1 MSLKPLPI
9 GTDLFRKLRENN
21 AYYVDKTP
29 IIKDIVTNASDVH
42 LFTRPRRFGKTLTMS
57 MLNEYFS
64 VIGDKS
70 IFDGLAIT
78 EEKAVCDA
86 YMGKYPTVFVSFKDI
101 VAPTF
106 EGACEQMRTIISYTA
121 TDILYYHGRDLFKE
135 SELEFLDRFAGRK
148 ASPQEIMDS
157 LLTLSGLLSRVYG
170 TKAILLIDEYDVPLN
185 HAHLN
190 GYYDEMVSYIR
201 SMFGQALKTNP
212 YLQFA
217 VLTGCLRISKES
229 IFTGLNNLK
238 VHSITDVNYDEYFGF
253 TEPEVDELLAYYNLT
268 DKKPVVKEWY
278 DGYRFGN
285 EEIYCPWDVINYC
298 YDVQANPKL
307 KPKTYWMNTSGNAF
321 IKTLIERAPRGTEQM
336 QIEKLIAGEPIR
348 KVINE
353 QLTYNEIYDSM
364 ENIWSLLFMTGYL
377 TFTEEVEDSELTEY
391 YLRLPNKEV
400 QRIFV
405 QQVMAWFKEKSASNI
420 EKLSELYT
428 AFKTGD
434 AETVEK
440 LLNKQLLDCI
450 SYHDPYE
457 SSYHGFLLAL
467 LTVCTD
473 WYVHSNRE
481 TGTGRCDISAE
492 SIDGSIGFVI
502 ELKETKDRKKLQ
514 EICETAL
521 QQVED
526 NQYTNTMMEYEFET
540 IYEYGIAFCGK
551 KCRVMARQVK

>member
-1 MSLKPLPI
+1 MLEKLAF
-9 GTDLFRKLRENN
+9 GTPVMQDIMN
-21 AYYVDKTP
+21 ALQNFSGILSSVYNAKT
-29 IIKDIVTNASDVH
+29 
-42 LFTRPRRFGKTLTMS
+42 
-57 MLNEYFS
+57 
-64 VIGDKS
+64 
-70 IFDGLAIT
+70 
-78 EEKAVCDA
+78 
-86 YMGKYPTVFVSFKDI
+86 
-101 VAPTF
+101 
-106 EGACEQMRTIISYTA
+106 
-121 TDILYYHGRDLFKE
+121 
-135 SELEFLDRFAGRK
+135 
-148 ASPQEIMDS
+148 
-157 LLTLSGLLSRVYG
+157 
-170 TKAILLIDEYDVPLN
+170 ILLIDEYDVPLN

-190 GYYDEMVSYIR
+190 GYYNEMVSYIR

-405 QQVMAWFKEKSASNI
+405 QQVMAWFKEKSAANT
-420 EKLSELYT
+420 EVLSELYD
-428 AFKTGD
+428 AFKTGNTG
-434 AETVEK
+434 TVKEI
-440 LLNKQLLDCI
+440 LDEQLIDCI
-450 SYHDPYE
+450 SYHDAYE
-457 SSYHGFLLAL
+457 SFYHGFLLAL
-467 LTVCTD
+467 LLPCRD
-473 WYVHSNRE
+473 WNVTSNRE
-481 TGTGRCDISAE
+481 TGKGRNDILIEALDKSHG
-492 SIDGSIGFVI
+492 IVI
-502 ELKETKDRKKLQ
+502 EIKNCRDGNMEELCDEALRQIEERDYTAVLRRYRFKEIRT
-514 EICETAL
+514 
-521 QQVED
+521 
-526 NQYTNTMMEYEFET
+526 
-540 IYEYGIAFCGK
+540 YGIAFWDKECMVKEK
-551 KCRVMARQVK
+551 KVK

>member
-21 AYYVDKTP
+21 AYYVDKTS
-29 IIKDIVTNASDVH
+29 IIKEIVTNASDVH

-70 IFDGLAIT
+70 IFEGLAIA
-78 EEKAVCDA
+78 EEKEVCDA

-106 EGACEQMRTIISYTA
+106 EGACGQMRKII
-121 TDILYYHGRDLFKE
+121 YYAASDLNFLMK
-135 SELEFLDRFAGRK
+135 SDRLSDDQKAKLLELENET
-148 ASPQEIMDS
+148 ASDEAVMHS
-157 LLTLSGLLSRVYG
+157 LKTLCYLLNLHYG

-229 IFTGLNNLK
+229 IFTGLNNLY
-238 VHSITDVNYDEYFGF
+238 VHSITDTLYDEYFGF
-253 TEPEVDELLAYYNLT
+253 TEPETDELLEYYGLQEHK
-268 DKKPVVKEWY
+268 DKIKEWY
-278 DGYRFGN
+278 DGYRFGQ
-285 EEIYCPWDVINYC
+285 EAIYCPWDVINYC
-298 YDVQANPKL
+298 GELRANPKA

-405 QQVMAWFKEKSASNI
+405 QQVMAWFKEKSAANT
-420 EKLSELYT
+420 EVLSELYD

-434 AETVEK
+434 TGTVKDILDE
-440 LLNKQLLDCI
+440 QLIDCI
-450 SYHDPYE
+450 SYHDAYE
-457 SSYHGFLLAL
+457 SFYHGFLLAL
-467 LTVCTD
+467 LLPCRD
-473 WYVHSNRE
+473 WNVTSNRE
-481 TGTGRCDISAE
+481 TGKGRNDILIEALDKSHG
-492 SIDGSIGFVI
+492 IVI
-502 ELKETKDRKKLQ
+502 EIKNCRDGNMEELCDEALRQIEERDYTAVLRRYRFKEIR
-514 EICETAL
+514 I
-521 QQVED
+521 
-526 NQYTNTMMEYEFET
+526 
-540 IYEYGIAFCGK
+540 YGIAFWDKECMVKEK
-551 KCRVMARQVK
+551 KLK

>member
-9 GTDLFRKLRENN
+9 GTDLFRRLREDN
-21 AYYVDKTP
+21 AYYVDKTF
-29 IIKDIVTNASDVH
+29 IIKEIVSSGGYVH

-57 MLNEYFS
+57 MLNEFFG

-78 EEKAVCDA
+78 DEKQICDA

-106 EGACEQMRTIISYTA
+106 EGACGQMRKII
-121 TDILYYHGRDLFKE
+121 YYAASDLNFLMNSDRLSDEQKAKLL
-135 SELEFLDRFAGRK
+135 ELENET
-148 ASPQEIMDS
+148 ASDEAVMHS
-157 LLTLSGLLSRVYG
+157 LKTLCYLLNLHYG
-170 TKAILLIDEYDVPLN
+170 TKVILLIDEYDVPLN

-238 VHSITDVNYDEYFGF
+238 VHSITDVSYDECFGF
-253 TEPEVDELLAYYNLT
+253 TESEVDELLAYYNLT

-405 QQVMAWFKEKSASNI
+405 QQVMAWFKEKSAANT
-420 EKLSELYT
+420 EVLSELYD
-428 AFKTGD
+428 AFKNGDTGIIKNILD
-434 AETVEK
+434 E
-440 LLNKQLLDCI
+440 QLIDCI
-450 SYHDPYE
+450 SYHDAYE
-457 SSYHGFLLAL
+457 SFYHGFLLAL
-467 LTVCTD
+467 LLPCRD
-473 WYVHSNRE
+473 WNVTSNRE
-481 TGTGRCDISAE
+481 TGKGRNDILIEALDKSHG
-492 SIDGSIGFVI
+492 IVI
-502 ELKETKDRKKLQ
+502 EIKNCRDGNMEELCDEALRQIEERDYTAVLRRYRFKEIR
-514 EICETAL
+514 I
-521 QQVED
+521 
-526 NQYTNTMMEYEFET
+526 
-540 IYEYGIAFCGK
+540 YGIAFWDKEC
-551 KCRVMARQVK
+551 MVKERKLK

>member
-21 AYYVDKTP
+21 AYYVDKTS
-29 IIKDIVTNASDVH
+29 IIKEIVTNASDVH

-78 EEKAVCDA
+78 EEKAVCEA

-106 EGACEQMRTIISYTA
+106 EGACEQMRKNISYA
-121 TDILYYHGRDLFKE
+121 AKDIAYLLRSEQL
-135 SELEFLDRFAGRK
+135 SELDKVQLSRLMDGT
-148 ASPQEIMDS
+148 ASDGEVMDS
-157 LLTLSGLLSRVYG
+157 LKTLCYLLNLHYG

-229 IFTGLNNLK
+229 IFTGLNNLY
-238 VHSITDVNYDEYFGF
+238 VHSITDTLYDEYFGF
-253 TEPEVDELLAYYNLT
+253 TEPETDELLEYYGLQEHK
-268 DKKPVVKEWY
+268 DKIKEWY
-278 DGYRFGN
+278 DGYRFGQ
-285 EEIYCPWDVINYC
+285 EAIYCPWDVINYC
-298 YDVQANPKL
+298 GELRANPKA

-353 QLTYNEIYDSM
+353 QLTYNEIYDNM

-377 TFTEEVEDSELTEY
+377 TFTEEVEDSELTEF

-405 QQVMAWFKEKSASNI
+405 QQVMAWFKEKSAANT
-420 EKLSELYT
+420 EVLSELYD
-428 AFKTGD
+428 AFRTGD
-434 AETVEK
+434 IGIIKEILDE
-440 LLNKQLLDCI
+440 QLIDCI
-450 SYHDPYE
+450 SYHDAYE
-457 SSYHGFLLAL
+457 SFYHGFLLAL
-467 LTVCTD
+467 LLPCRD
-473 WYVHSNRE
+473 WNVTSNRE
-481 TGTGRCDISAE
+481 TGKGRNDILIEALDKSHG
-492 SIDGSIGFVI
+492 IVI
-502 ELKETKDRKKLQ
+502 EIKNCRDGNMEELCDEALRQIEERDYTAVLRRYRFKEIR
-514 EICETAL
+514 I
-521 QQVED
+521 
-526 NQYTNTMMEYEFET
+526 
-540 IYEYGIAFCGK
+540 YGIAFWDKECMVKEK
-551 KCRVMARQVK
+551 KLK

>member
-1 MSLKPLPI
+1 MTLKPLPI

-21 AYYVDKTP
+21 AYYVDKTS
-29 IIKDIVTNASDVH
+29 IIREIVTNASDVH

-57 MLNEYFS
+57 MLNEFFS

-70 IFDGLAIT
+70 IFNGLAIT
-78 EEKAVCDA
+78 EEKAVCEA

-106 EGACEQMRTIISYTA
+106 EGACGQMRKII
-121 TDILYYHGRDLFKE
+121 YYAASDLDFMMK
-135 SELEFLDRFAGRK
+135 SDRLSDDQKAKLLELENET
-148 ASPQEIMDS
+148 ASDEAVMHS
-157 LLTLSGLLSRVYG
+157 LKTLCYLLNLHYG

-190 GYYDEMVSYIR
+190 GYYNEMVSYIR

-217 VLTGCLRISKES
+217 VLTGCLRISRES

-405 QQVMAWFKEKSASNI
+405 QQVMAWFKEKSAANT
-420 EKLSELYT
+420 EVLSELYD

-434 AETVEK
+434 TGTVKEI
-440 LLNKQLLDCI
+440 LDEQLIDCI
-450 SYHDPYE
+450 SYHDAYE
-457 SSYHGFLLAL
+457 SFYHGFLLAL
-467 LTVCTD
+467 LLPCRD
-473 WYVHSNRE
+473 WNVTSNRE
-481 TGTGRCDISAE
+481 TGKGRNDILIEALDKSHG
-492 SIDGSIGFVI
+492 IVI
-502 ELKETKDRKKLQ
+502 EIKNCRDGNMEELCDEALRQIEERDYTAVLRRYRFKEIRT
-514 EICETAL
+514 
-521 QQVED
+521 
-526 NQYTNTMMEYEFET
+526 
-540 IYEYGIAFCGK
+540 YGIAFWDKECMVKEK
-551 KCRVMARQVK
+551 KLK

>member
-21 AYYVDKTP
+21 AYYVDKTS
-29 IIKDIVTNASDVH
+29 IIKEITTNASDVH

-57 MLNEYFS
+57 MLNEFFS

-78 EEKAVCDA
+78 DEKAICDA

-106 EGACEQMRTIISYTA
+106 EGACEQMRTIISHTA

-135 SELEFLDRFAGRK
+135 SELEFLDRFSGRK
-148 ASPQEIMDS
+148 ASTQEVMDS
-157 LLTLSGLLSRVYG
+157 LLTLSGILARVYG
-170 TKAILLIDEYDVPLN
+170 TKVLLLIDEYDVPLN

-190 GYYDEMVSYIR
+190 GYYNEMVSYIR

-238 VHSITDVNYDEYFGF
+238 VHSITDVNYDECFGF

-377 TFTEEVEDSELTEY
+377 TFTEEVEDSEFTEY

-405 QQVMAWFKEKSASNI
+405 QQVMTWFKEKSAANTDV
-420 EKLSELYT
+420 LSELYD
-428 AFKTGD
+428 AFKNGDTGTIKD
-434 AETVEK
+434 IIDE
-440 LLNKQLLDCI
+440 QLIDCI
-450 SYHDPYE
+450 SYHDAYE
-457 SSYHGFLLAL
+457 SFYHGFLLAL
-467 LTVCTD
+467 LLPCRD
-473 WYVHSNRE
+473 WNVTSNRE
-481 TGTGRCDISAE
+481 TGKGRNDILIEALDKSHG
-492 SIDGSIGFVI
+492 IVI
-502 ELKETKDRKKLQ
+502 EVKNCRDGNMEEMCDEALRQIEERDYTAVLRRYRFR
-514 EICETAL
+514 EIRT
-521 QQVED
+521 
-526 NQYTNTMMEYEFET
+526 
-540 IYEYGIAFCGK
+540 YGIAFWDKECMVKEK
-551 KCRVMARQVK
+551 KVK

>member
-9 GTDLFRKLRENN
+9 GTDLFRRLREDN
-21 AYYVDKTP
+21 AYYVDKTF
-29 IIKDIVTNASDVH
+29 IIKEIVNSGGYVH

-78 EEKAVCDA
+78 EEKAICDA

-106 EGACEQMRTIISYTA
+106 EGACRQMRKNISYA
-121 TDILYYHGRDLFKE
+121 AKDIAYLLRSEQL
-135 SELEFLDRFAGRK
+135 SELDKVQLSRLMDGT
-148 ASPQEIMDS
+148 ASDGEVMDS
-157 LLTLSGLLSRVYG
+157 LKTLCYLLNLHYG

-229 IFTGLNNLK
+229 IFTGLNNLY
-238 VHSITDVNYDEYFGF
+238 VHSITDTLYDEYFGF
-253 TEPEVDELLAYYNLT
+253 TEPETDELLEYYGLQEHK
-268 DKKPVVKEWY
+268 DKIKEWY
-278 DGYRFGN
+278 DGYRFGQ
-285 EEIYCPWDVINYC
+285 EAIYCPWDVINYC
-298 YDVQANPKL
+298 GELRANPKA

-405 QQVMAWFKEKSASNI
+405 QQVMAWFKEKSAANT
-420 EKLSELYT
+420 EVLSELYD

-434 AETVEK
+434 TGTVKGILDE
-440 LLNKQLLDCI
+440 QLIDCI
-450 SYHDPYE
+450 SYHDAYE
-457 SSYHGFLLAL
+457 SFYHGFLLAL
-467 LTVCTD
+467 LLPCRD
-473 WYVHSNRE
+473 WNVTSNRE
-481 TGTGRCDISAE
+481 TGKGRNDILIEALDKSHG
-492 SIDGSIGFVI
+492 IVI
-502 ELKETKDRKKLQ
+502 EIKNCRDGNMEELCDEALRQIEERDYTAVLRRYRFR
-514 EICETAL
+514 EIR
-521 QQVED
+521 
-526 NQYTNTMMEYEFET
+526 
-540 IYEYGIAFCGK
+540 IYGIAFWDKECMVKEK
-551 KCRVMARQVK
+551 KMK

>member
-29 IIKDIVTNASDVH
+29 IIKEIVTNASDVH

-57 MLNEYFS
+57 MLNEFFS

-78 EEKAVCDA
+78 EEKQICDA

-106 EGACEQMRTIISYTA
+106 EGACGQMRKII
-121 TDILYYHGRDLFKE
+121 YYAASDLNFLMNSDRLSDDQKAKLL
-135 SELEFLDRFAGRK
+135 ELENET
-148 ASPQEIMDS
+148 ASDEAVMHS
-157 LLTLSGLLSRVYG
+157 LKTLCHLLNLHYG
-170 TKAILLIDEYDVPLN
+170 TKVILLIDEYDVPLN

-190 GYYDEMVSYIR
+190 GYYNEMVSYIR

-238 VHSITDVNYDEYFGF
+238 VHSITDVNYDECFGF

-268 DKKPVVKEWY
+268 DKKPIVKEWY

-405 QQVMAWFKEKSASNI
+405 QQVMAWFKEKSAANT
-420 EKLSELYT
+420 EVLSELYD

-434 AETVEK
+434 TGTIKDILDE
-440 LLNKQLLDCI
+440 QLIDCI
-450 SYHDPYE
+450 SYHDAYE
-457 SSYHGFLLAL
+457 SFYHGFLLAL
-467 LTVCTD
+467 LLPCRD
-473 WYVHSNRE
+473 WNVTSNRE
-481 TGTGRCDISAE
+481 TGKGRNDILIEALDKSHG
-492 SIDGSIGFVI
+492 IVI
-502 ELKETKDRKKLQ
+502 EIKNCRDDNMEELCDEALRQIEDRDYTAVLRRYRFKEIRT
-514 EICETAL
+514 
-521 QQVED
+521 
-526 NQYTNTMMEYEFET
+526 
-540 IYEYGIAFCGK
+540 YGIAFWDKECMLKEK
-551 KCRVMARQVK
+551 KVK

>member
-21 AYYVDKTP
+21 AYYVDKTS
-29 IIKDIVTNASDVH
+29 IIKEITTNASDVH

-57 MLNEYFS
+57 MLNEYFN

-78 EEKAVCDA
+78 EEKAICDA

-106 EGACEQMRTIISYTA
+106 EGACGQMRKII
-121 TDILYYHGRDLFKE
+121 YYAASDLNFLMNSDRLSDDQKAKLL
-135 SELEFLDRFAGRK
+135 ELENDT
-148 ASPQEIMDS
+148 ASDEAVMHS
-157 LLTLSGLLSRVYG
+157 LKTLCYLLNLHYG
-170 TKAILLIDEYDVPLN
+170 TKVILLIDEYDVPLN

-190 GYYDEMVSYIR
+190 GYYNEMVSYIR

-253 TEPEVDELLAYYNLT
+253 TEPEVDELLACYDLT
-268 DKKPVVKEWY
+268 DKKPIVKEWY

-405 QQVMAWFKEKSASNI
+405 QQVMAWFKEKSAANV
-420 EKLSELYT
+420 EVLSELYD

-434 AETVEK
+434 TGTIKDILDE
-440 LLNKQLLDCI
+440 QLIDCI
-450 SYHDPYE
+450 SYHDAYE
-457 SSYHGFLLAL
+457 SFYHGFLLAL
-467 LTVCTD
+467 LLPCRD
-473 WYVHSNRE
+473 WNVTSNRE
-481 TGTGRCDISAE
+481 TGKGRNDILIEALDKSHG
-492 SIDGSIGFVI
+492 IVI
-502 ELKETKDRKKLQ
+502 EIKNCRDGNMEELCDEALRQIEERDYTAVLRRYRFKEIRT
-514 EICETAL
+514 
-521 QQVED
+521 
-526 NQYTNTMMEYEFET
+526 
-540 IYEYGIAFCGK
+540 YGIAFWDKECMVKEK
-551 KCRVMARQVK
+551 KVK

>member
-21 AYYVDKTP
+21 AYYVDKTS
-29 IIKDIVTNASDVH
+29 IIKEITTNASDVH

-78 EEKAVCDA
+78 EEKAICDA

-106 EGACEQMRTIISYTA
+106 EGACGQMKKII
-121 TDILYYHGRDLFKE
+121 YYAASDLNFLMNSDRLSDDQKAKLL
-135 SELEFLDRFAGRK
+135 ELENDT
-148 ASPQEIMDS
+148 ASDEAVMHS
-157 LLTLSGLLSRVYG
+157 LKTLCYLLNLHYG
-170 TKAILLIDEYDVPLN
+170 TKVILLIDEYDVPLN

-190 GYYDEMVSYIR
+190 GYYNEMVSYIR

-253 TEPEVDELLAYYNLT
+253 TELEVDELLAYYGLT
-268 DKKPVVKEWY
+268 DKKPIIKEWY

-405 QQVMAWFKEKSASNI
+405 QQVMAWFKEKSAANT
-420 EKLSELYT
+420 EVLSELYD
-428 AFKTGD
+428 AFRTGD
-434 AETVEK
+434 IGTIK
-440 LLNKQLLDCI
+440 DIIDDQLIDCI
-450 SYHDPYE
+450 SYHDAYE
-457 SSYHGFLLAL
+457 SFYHGFLLAL
-467 LTVCTD
+467 LLPCRD
-473 WYVHSNRE
+473 WNVTSNRE
-481 TGTGRCDISAE
+481 TGKGRNDILIEALDKSHG
-492 SIDGSIGFVI
+492 IVI
-502 ELKETKDRKKLQ
+502 EVKNCRDGNMEELCDEALRQIEERDYTAVLRRYRFKEIR
-514 EICETAL
+514 I
-521 QQVED
+521 
-526 NQYTNTMMEYEFET
+526 
-540 IYEYGIAFCGK
+540 YGIAFWDKECMVKEK
-551 KCRVMARQVK
+551 KLK

>member
-9 GTDLFRKLRENN
+9 GMDLFRRLREDN
-21 AYYVDKTP
+21 AYYIDKTF
-29 IIKDIVTNASDVH
+29 IIKEIVNSGGYVH

-70 IFDGLAIT
+70 IFNGLAIT
-78 EEKAVCDA
+78 EEKAVCEA

-106 EGACEQMRTIISYTA
+106 EGACEQMRTIIGRTA
-121 TDILYYHGRDLFKE
+121 RDILQQHGRECF
-135 SELEFLDRFAGRK
+135 SEEDRIVLETLAFGTPAMQD
-148 ASPQEIMDS
+148 IMNALQNFS
-157 LLTLSGLLSRVYG
+157 GILSSVYNAK
-170 TKAILLIDEYDVPLN
+170 TILLIDEYDVPLN

-190 GYYDEMVSYIR
+190 GYYNEMVSYIR

-405 QQVMAWFKEKSASNI
+405 QQVMAWFKEKSAANT
-420 EKLSELYT
+420 EVLSELYD

-434 AETVEK
+434 TGTVKDILDE
-440 LLNKQLLDCI
+440 QLIDCI
-450 SYHDPYE
+450 SYHDAYE
-457 SSYHGFLLAL
+457 SFYHGFLLAL
-467 LTVCTD
+467 LLPCRD
-473 WYVHSNRE
+473 WNVTSNRE
-481 TGTGRCDISAE
+481 TGKGRNDILIEALDKSHG
-492 SIDGSIGFVI
+492 IVI
-502 ELKETKDRKKLQ
+502 EIKNCRDGNMEELCDEALRQIEERDYTAVLRRYRFKEIR
-514 EICETAL
+514 I
-521 QQVED
+521 
-526 NQYTNTMMEYEFET
+526 
-540 IYEYGIAFCGK
+540 YGIAFWDKECMVKEK
-551 KCRVMARQVK
+551 KLK

>member
-9 GTDLFRKLRENN
+9 GTDLFRRLREDN
-21 AYYVDKTP
+21 AYYVDKTL
-29 IIKDIVTNASDVH
+29 IIKEIVKSGGYVH

-64 VIGDKS
+64 VVGDKS

-78 EEKAVCDA
+78 EEKQICDA

-106 EGACEQMRTIISYTA
+106 EGACAQMRKIISYA
-121 TDILYYHGRDLFKE
+121 AGDLNYLMNSDRLSDDQKVGLKALQNE
-135 SELEFLDRFAGRK
+135 SAGDDDVMNSLK
-148 ASPQEIMDS
+148 TLCY
-157 LLTLSGLLSRVYG
+157 LLTQHYG

-190 GYYDEMVSYIR
+190 GYYNEMVSYIR

-238 VHSITDVNYDEYFGF
+238 VHSITDINYDEYFGF
-253 TEPEVDELLAYYNLT
+253 TEAEVDEILSYYSLT

-278 DGYRFGN
+278 DGYRFGD
-285 EEIYCPWDVINYC
+285 EEIYCPWDVMNYC
-298 YDVQANPKL
+298 YDVMANPRL

-377 TFTEEVEDSELTEY
+377 TFTEEVEDSEFTEY

-405 QQVMAWFKEKSASNI
+405 QQVMAWFKEKSAANT
-420 EKLSELYT
+420 EVLSELYD

-434 AETVEK
+434 
-440 LLNKQLLDCI
+440 
-450 SYHDPYE
+450 
-457 SSYHGFLLAL
+457 
-467 LTVCTD
+467 TD
-473 WYVHSNRE
+473 
-481 TGTGRCDISAE
+481 T
-492 SIDGSIGFVI
+492 
-502 ELKETKDRKKLQ
+502 DRKS
-514 EICETAL
+514 
-521 QQVED
+521 V
-526 NQYTNTMMEYEFET
+526 
-540 IYEYGIAFCGK
+540 
-551 KCRVMARQVK
+551 V

>member
-9 GTDLFRKLRENN
+9 GTDLFRRLREDN
-21 AYYVDKTP
+21 AYYVDKTF
-29 IIKDIVTNASDVH
+29 IIKEIVSSGGYVH

-78 EEKAVCDA
+78 DEKQICDA
-86 YMGKYPTVFVSFKDI
+86 YMGKYLTVFVSFKDI

-106 EGACEQMRTIISYTA
+106 EGACGQMRKII
-121 TDILYYHGRDLFKE
+121 YYAASDLNFLMNSDRLSDEQKAKLL
-135 SELEFLDRFAGRK
+135 ELENET
-148 ASPQEIMDS
+148 ASDEAVMHS
-157 LLTLSGLLSRVYG
+157 LKTLCYLLNLHYG
-170 TKAILLIDEYDVPLN
+170 TKVILLIDEYDVPLN
-185 HAHLN
+185 YAHLN

-238 VHSITDVNYDEYFGF
+238 VHSITDVSYDECFGF
-253 TEPEVDELLAYYNLT
+253 TESEVDELLAYYNLT

-405 QQVMAWFKEKSASNI
+405 QQVMAWFKEKSAANT
-420 EKLSELYT
+420 EVLSELYD
-428 AFKTGD
+428 AFKNGDTGIIKNILD
-434 AETVEK
+434 E
-440 LLNKQLLDCI
+440 QLIDCI
-450 SYHDPYE
+450 SYHDAYE
-457 SSYHGFLLAL
+457 SFYHGFLLAL
-467 LTVCTD
+467 LLPCRD
-473 WYVHSNRE
+473 WNVTSNRE
-481 TGTGRCDISAE
+481 TGKGRNDILIEALDKSHG
-492 SIDGSIGFVI
+492 IVI
-502 ELKETKDRKKLQ
+502 EIKNCRDGNMEELCDEALRQIEERDYTAVLRRYRFKEIR
-514 EICETAL
+514 I
-521 QQVED
+521 
-526 NQYTNTMMEYEFET
+526 
-540 IYEYGIAFCGK
+540 YGIAFWDKEC
-551 KCRVMARQVK
+551 MVKERKLK

>member
-21 AYYVDKTP
+21 AYYVDKTS
-29 IIKDIVTNASDVH
+29 IIREIVTNASDVH

-57 MLNEYFS
+57 MLDEFFS

-86 YMGKYPTVFVSFKDI
+86 YMGKHPTVFVSFKDI

-106 EGACEQMRTIISYTA
+106 EGACVQMRKNISYAAKDIAYLLKSEQMSERDKVQLSTLMDGTA
-121 TDILYYHGRDLFKE
+121 SDGE
-135 SELEFLDRFAGRK
+135 V
-148 ASPQEIMDS
+148 MDS
-157 LLTLSGLLSRVYG
+157 LKTFCYLLNLHYG

-190 GYYDEMVSYIR
+190 GYYNEMVGYIR

-238 VHSITDVNYDEYFGF
+238 VHSITDVNYDECFGF

-268 DKKPVVKEWY
+268 DKKPIVKEWY

-336 QIEKLIAGEPIR
+336 LIEKLIAGEPIR

-405 QQVMAWFKEKSASNI
+405 QQVMAWFKEKSAANT
-420 EKLSELYT
+420 EVLSELYD
-428 AFKTGD
+428 AFKNGDTGIIKNILD
-434 AETVEK
+434 E
-440 LLNKQLLDCI
+440 QLIDCI
-450 SYHDPYE
+450 SYHDAYE
-457 SSYHGFLLAL
+457 SFYHGFLLAL
-467 LTVCTD
+467 LLPCRD
-473 WYVHSNRE
+473 WNVTSNRE
-481 TGTGRCDISAE
+481 TGKGRNDILIEALDKSHG
-492 SIDGSIGFVI
+492 IVI
-502 ELKETKDRKKLQ
+502 EIRNCRDGNMEELCDEALRQIEERDYTAVLRRYRFKEIR
-514 EICETAL
+514 I
-521 QQVED
+521 
-526 NQYTNTMMEYEFET
+526 
-540 IYEYGIAFCGK
+540 YGIAFWDKEC
-551 KCRVMARQVK
+551 MVKERKLK